1 MKHPRLAVLLTVVAA
16 VIVLTVIFSHGIRV
30 RFIWGS
36 SGFVAGLICGVLLTL
51 EIQHRRKRRAKAS

>member
-1 MKHPRLAVLLTVVAA
+1 MKHPRLAVLVTVVVA

>member
-1 MKHPRLAVLLTVVAA
+1 MKHPRLAVLVVVIAA

-36 SGFVAGLICGVLLTL
+36 GGFIAGLICGVVLTL
-51 EIQHRRKRRAKAS
+51 EIQHRRRRRAKAT